1 MLQAGGYIHSCSNV
15 CCYLNIVVNE
25 SEECEIERR
34 VAERR
39 LSKKWLVWCHM
50 VWRTIQLYFS
60 RDRLEVIYMENTN
73 LLKGGSAAW
82 RNRVDGSGRTT
93 RADAIYCLQRNC
105 IECAIG

>member
-39 LSKKWLVWCHM
+39 L
-50 VWRTIQLYFS
+50 
-60 RDRLEVIYMENTN
+60 
-73 LLKGGSAAW
+73 LKNG
-82 RNRVDGSGRTT
+82 
-93 RADAIYCLQRNC
+93 
-105 IECAIG
+105 